1 MQLYSEILDA
11 GGPAFGAILRHV
23 RDSPNDA
30 FIFHCTGAFSA
41 PCDRLLLKVHPAGKD
56 RTGIAAALLLLVRP
70 SLYLHRP
77 GLSKFPS
84 ARRRLDR
91 RYFSRLCAN
100 LYWSCSN
107 TSPHFVAPCARAFVC
122 LGSNSCS
129 QYAVLTVRAVTVLPT
144 CSG

>member
-41 PCDRLLLKVHPAGKD
+41 PRDSLLLKVHPAGKD

-70 SLYLHRP
+70 SLLP
-77 GLSKFPS
+77 SPS
-84 ARRRLDR
+84 AAEQI
-91 RYFSRLCAN
+91 S
-100 LYWSCSN
+100 
-107 TSPHFVAPCARAFVC
+107 TSSPAPR
-122 LGSNSCS
+122 
-129 QYAVLTVRAVTVLPT
+129 PT
-144 CSG
+144 QFQPIMR